1 MEKKLNNVPNIT
13 PINPGEYKYPTEI
26 IDLPSKGLLYPDGHP
41 LRSGKIEIKYMTAK
55 EEDILST
62 QSYIKNGVVLD
73 KLFESLIVTKV
84 NYSDLLVGDKNAVM
98 IASRI
103 YGYGPEYT
111 TTVISPSTSKEI
123 PITVNLLT
131 VGHKSFDEGLITP
144 GENRFTFTTPRS
156 HNKIEFRCLTIKDQK
171 AIETSS
177 AEIKKKLGVNRVDTT
192 LTSTLKSMIISVDGN
207 TETAYISNYVSNMLA
222 VDSRAFREY
231 IGKIQPDIDLEVE
244 AEDPDTG
251 ETFRSNFTIGMDFFW
266 PDYKG

>member
-1 MEKKLNNVPNIT
+1 MEKKLNNVPHIAQ
-13 PINPGEYKYPTEI
+13 INQGEYKYPTEI
-26 IDLPSKGLLYPDGHP
+26 VDLPSKGLLYPDGHP
-41 LRSGKIEIKYMTAK
+41 LRSGKIEIKYMTTK

-73 KLFESLIVTKV
+73 KLFESMIVTKV

-103 YGYGPEYT
+103 YGYGPEYST
-111 TTVISPSTSKEI
+111 SVVSPSTNKEV

-131 VGHKSFDEGLITP
+131 VGHKALDETLITP
-144 GENRFTFTTPRS
+144 GENRFTFVTPRGN
-156 HNKIEFRCLTIKDQK
+156 NKIEFKCLTIKDQK
-171 AIETSS
+171 AIETSAS
-177 AEIKKKLGVNRVDTT
+177 EIKKKLGANRADTT

-207 TETAYISNYVSNMLA
+207 SDVGFVNSFVSSMLA

-231 IGKIQPDIDLEVE
+231 IGKIQPDIDLDVE

-251 ETFRSNFTIGMDFFW
+251 ETFRANFQIGMDFFW